1 MGKSKKRRSGA
12 GQKHDPIGNGVAA
25 MGDSNEDVETG
36 SEIQTIENIIQQLQ
50 SGSSQNRAMGCHSL
64 STLIDDSAVRQSILD
79 QKLVR
84 LVAPFLV
91 DADKLVKHAAAG
103 VLRNLS
109 RAGLDCAEEMVNQDV
124 MTPLA
129 ALLSTYTQGWV
140 PDKVDKE
147 GRSQDTKTETLAESL
162 NLLWNLV
169 EASPTA
175 LKIFNDLGLIEFI
188 LEHADPSKH
197 PTIIALPSL
206 QCLTAACE
214 DNPPAVEAVRK
225 NGQKIME
232 VMAQATSMQAKV
244 VAASVAVE
252 ICDGSI
258 YDSPSFPAIMSTL
271 KQSLETDS
279 RKLVSDFSSLCP
291 MEEEGMETEGVS
303 GMYRSLET
311 CEDSLQAQQMAL
323 EILANLASGNEEED
337 WLEEESGEDEDDVEE
352 AMDSQETVV
361 CMANPALVEV
371 VVNGGFIQLILNRAN
386 SLPENVLQILK
397 ESRQG
402 RHMATQHETLQ
413 IRSFLCLSNLAACLS
428 IDDFGGI
435 DCLYS
440 TWTSLGTLC
449 FKPDNP
455 QVSSSLLEAATSA
468 MRSLTTKLCEAQSSH
483 KLASFTKQDLQ
494 AIIDTAA
501 VSQISNVRTNVV
513 HIVGDI
519 ALLASKN
526 IKEKS
531 SEEIVSIVG
540 LWLVESG
547 ARDPDLRVL
556 SEALDKLFD
565 IFGEDDTDET
575 FSNIK
580 LLPKL
585 KQILPSMKVKM
596 NQQKK
601 SLGESYSMVVMART
615 NLQRFIKYKEKRI
628 SKIKVT
634 NGH

>member
-1 MGKSKKRRSGA
+1 MGKSKKKRSGA
-12 GQKHDPIGNGVAA
+12 VQKHNPIGLN
-25 MGDSNEDVETG
+25 GDSNGDTEPSQEGETID
-36 SEIQTIENIIQQLQ
+36 SIIQQLQ
-50 SGSSQNRAMGCHSL
+50 SGSSHDRTMGCHSL
-64 STLIDDSAVRQSILD
+64 SSLIDDAAIRQSVLD

-91 DADKLVKHAAAG
+91 DSDKLVRHAAAG

-124 MTPLA
+124 MTPLT
-129 ALLSTYTQGWV
+129 ALLKTYTQGWV

-188 LEHADPSKH
+188 LEHADPSKF
-197 PTIIALPSL
+197 PILIALPSL

-214 DNPPAVEAVRK
+214 ENPPAVEAVK
-225 NGQKIME
+225 KQASKIQE
-232 VMAQATSMQAKV
+232 VMMKAASIQARV
-244 VAASVAVE
+244 VAASITVE

-258 YDSPSFPAIMSTL
+258 YDSPDFPAIMETL
-271 KQSLETDS
+271 KQSLEIDS
-279 RKLVSDFSSLCP
+279 RKTVSDFSSLCP
-291 MEEEGMETEGVS
+291 VEEEGMETDGVS
-303 GMYRSLET
+303 GMYRSLEQ
-311 CEDSLQAQQMAL
+311 CEDTLQAQQMAL
-323 EILANLASGNEEED
+323 EILANLGSGQEEEEWMEEDSGEEED
-337 WLEEESGEDEDDVEE
+337 EEEEG
-352 AMDSQETVV
+352 MDSQQSVV
-361 CMANPALVEV
+361 PMANSALVEAIV
-371 VVNGGFIQLILNRAN
+371 TGGFIQLILNRAN
-386 SLPENVLQILK
+386 SLPENVLLILK

-402 RHMATQHETLQ
+402 RHIATQHETLQ
-413 IRSFLCLSNLAACLS
+413 TRSFLCLSNLAACLS
-428 IDDFGGI
+428 VEDFGGN
-435 DCLYS
+435 DCLYA

-455 QVSSSLLEAATSA
+455 EVSSSLLEAATSA
-468 MRSLTTKLCEAQSSH
+468 MRSLTTKLCEAQSCH
-483 KLASFTKQDLQ
+483 RLAGFTKQDLQ
-494 AIIDTAA
+494 VIIDTATA
-501 VSQISNVRTNVV
+501 SQISNVRTNAV

-519 ALLASKN
+519 ALLAAKN
-526 IKEKS
+526 IKDKS
-531 SEEIVSIVG
+531 SEEVVSVVG

-556 SEALDKLFD
+556 SESLDKVFD
-565 IFGEDDTDET
+565 IFGDDDTDSVFAT
-575 FSNIK
+575 IK

-596 NQQKK
+596 SQQKK
-601 SLGESYSMVVMART
+601 GLGESYSMVVMART
-615 NLQRFIKYKEKRI
+615 NLQRFIKYKEKRLG
-628 SKIKVT
+628 KIKVM